1 MRFSSN
7 NGGALSS
14 LSHSRVGLA
23 PPLAPAE
30 DSPLVGFEEGVGQ
43 ISQSRDT
50 PLYATLGL
58 SGKPNPHVNA
68 RAHVVGWHLYLFE
81 VKRRTSLSHSGF
93 VVRHR
98 ARCERGAVV
107 VFLHNSWA
115 AVGLRFRESCPSSRK
130 WVGTLF

>member
-7 NGGALSS
+7 TGGELSS
-14 LSHSRVGLA
+14 LSHSSVGLA

-58 SGKPNPHVNA
+58 SGKPNPHVNM

-81 VKRRTSLSHSGF
+81 VKRRT
-93 VVRHR
+93 
-98 ARCERGAVV
+98 
-107 VFLHNSWA
+107 
-115 AVGLRFRESCPSSRK
+115 
-130 WVGTLF
+130 

>member
-7 NGGALSS
+7 TGGELSS

-50 PLYATLGL
+50 PLYATLGAIRKT
-58 SGKPNPHVNA
+58 KPTREHACA
-68 RAHVVGWHLYLFE
+68 RGWLA
-81 VKRRTSLSHSGF
+81 SLSLRGQEANEPESLHSGF

-98 ARCERGAVV
+98 ARCSGG
-107 VFLHNSWA
+107 FS
-115 AVGLRFRESCPSSRK
+115 P
-130 WVGTLF
+130 

>member
-7 NGGALSS
+7 TGGELSS

-58 SGKPNPHVNA
+58 SGKPNPHVNM

-81 VKRRTSLSHSGF
+81 VKRRTNLSHSTPASLF
-93 VVRHR
+93 VI
-98 ARCERGAVV
+98 ERGAVV